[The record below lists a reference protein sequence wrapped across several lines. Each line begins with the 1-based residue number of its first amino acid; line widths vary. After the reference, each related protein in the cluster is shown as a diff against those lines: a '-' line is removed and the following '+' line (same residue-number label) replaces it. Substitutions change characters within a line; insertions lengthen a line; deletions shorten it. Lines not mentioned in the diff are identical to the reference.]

1 MRELLRFSCQP
12 SICKFPA
19 FLASFVSLA
28 HIFVDQ
34 LAHPLIKQLDTRL
47 YFANLTIARILP

>member
-1 MRELLRFSCQP
+1 MQELHRSSGQP

-28 HIFVDQ
+28 HICVEK
-34 LAHPLIKQLDTRL
+34 LAHPFTKQLDTRL